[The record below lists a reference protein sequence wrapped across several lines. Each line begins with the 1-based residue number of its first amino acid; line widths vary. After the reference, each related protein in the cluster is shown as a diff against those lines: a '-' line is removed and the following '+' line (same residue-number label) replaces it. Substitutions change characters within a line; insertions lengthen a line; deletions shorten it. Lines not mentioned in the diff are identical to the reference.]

1 MLNILKLT
9 ASLSARRKD
18 PLPLRATN
26 SILSFRSR
34 VFSGKS
40 QRWRYHSTKLGE
52 YDERTNAGWGASLLD
67 ITMINEWRE
76 AGGRQRR
83 SEEAAKKYRNTATVT
98 AYSNVFQGIKPFQD
112 NLNYVVNVRGWYHG
126 YGYSINTN
134 IFCPGA
140 LIRYGRSFLSFSGAI
155 YRTFQ
160 CEMTNRLSIC
170 TPTRDFPGNIFG
182 ACQIR
187 ILEAVPPARFCRLP
201 RCLWVDV
208 WAPEKFENQ
217 AQRSGRLTASFFMPA
232 KERGWMNARSS

>member
-98 AYSNVFQGIKPFQD
+98 AMCFKESNHFKITSIMWSMCEVDIMVMVTQSIRTYFAQVLSYAMEEVFSPFP
-112 NLNYVVNVRGWYHG
+112 VP
-126 YGYSINTN
+126 SIEPFN
-134 IFCPGA
+134 
-140 LIRYGRSFLSFSGAI
+140 
-155 YRTFQ
+155 
-160 CEMTNRLSIC
+160 
-170 TPTRDFPGNIFG
+170 
-182 ACQIR
+182 
-187 ILEAVPPARFCRLP
+187 
-201 RCLWVDV
+201 
-208 WAPEKFENQ
+208 
-217 AQRSGRLTASFFMPA
+217 A
-232 KERGWMNARSS
+232 K